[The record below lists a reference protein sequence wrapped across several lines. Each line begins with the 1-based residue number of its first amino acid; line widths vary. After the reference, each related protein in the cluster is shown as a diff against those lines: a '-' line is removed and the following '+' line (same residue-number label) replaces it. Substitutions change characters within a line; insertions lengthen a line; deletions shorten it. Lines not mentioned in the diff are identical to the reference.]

1 MQPFDSKLESSP
13 MEQATLGGG
22 CFWCLEAVYQM
33 VEGVES
39 VTSGY
44 AAGRT
49 KNPDYRSVCS
59 GTTGHA
65 EVIQISFDPKIISY
79 PEILEVF
86 WISHDPTTL
95 NRQGNDIGTQYRS
108 VILYHSKEQK
118 VQAEESIRKTE
129 ERFLDPIITQ
139 VEELKEFYP
148 AENYHQNYFRTNPEQ
163 SYCHYVIKPKIEKYL
178 KTGFKV
184 KSAN

>member
-1 MQPFDSKLESSP
+1 

-33 VEGVES
+33 AEGVES
-39 VTSGY
+39 VVSGY

-49 KNPDYRSVCS
+49 KDPDYRSVCS

-65 EVIQISFDPKIISY
+65 EVVQITFDPKIIGYS
-79 PEILEVF
+79 EILEIF

-95 NRQGNDIGTQYRS
+95 NRQGNDVGTQYRS
-108 VILYHSKEQK
+108 IILYHSPEQK
-118 VQAEESIRKTE
+118 KQAEQSVQKAGKY
-129 ERFLDPIITQ
+129 FSDPIVTQ
-139 VEELKEFYP
+139 VETLKEFYP
-148 AENYHQNYFRTNPEQ
+148 AENYHQNYFRTNPKQ
-163 SYCHYVIKPKIEKYL
+163 AYCHYVIKPKIDKYL

-184 KSAN
+184 RKEGPEIV